1 MTTQQV
7 ADRYAQLSK
16 ENNFNGMYDELF
28 SADAKNIEPEHAAA
42 YGMHSVDGIDA
53 IKKKGEVF
61 NSQVVE
67 MHGGYCSDPVVAG
80 EYFTVAMGMDVTMKE
95 ADRTKMDEIV
105 VYHVKD
111 GKIVSEEF
119 FY

>member
-7 ADRYAQLSK
+7 AERYSQLTK
-16 ENNFNGMYDELF
+16 ENNYNGIYDELF
-28 SADAKNIEPEHAAA
+28 ALDAKNIEPPHVAA
-42 YGMHSVDGIDA
+42 YGMQSVDGVDA

-61 NSQVVE
+61 NSQIVE
-67 MHGGYCSDPVVAG
+67 MHGGYTSEPVVAG

-95 ADRTKMDEIV
+95 AGRTKMDEIV

>member
-7 ADRYAQLSK
+7 ADRYIQLSK
-16 ENNFNGMYDELF
+16 ENNFNGIYDELF
-28 SADAKNIEPEHAAA
+28 APDAKNIEPAHAAA
-42 YGMHSVDGIDA
+42 YGMHIVEGLDA
-53 IKKKGEVF
+53 IIKKGESY

-67 MHGGYCSDPVVAG
+67 IHGGYCTDPVVAG

-95 ADRTKMDEIV
+95 AGRTKMDEIV

-111 GKIVSEEF
+111 GKIASEEF

>member
-16 ENNFNGMYDELF
+16 ENNFNAMYDELF
-28 SADAKNIEPEHAAA
+28 SPNAKSIEPAHAAA
-42 YGMHSVDGIDA
+42 YGMPSVEGLDA
-53 IKKKGEVF
+53 IRKKGEAF

-95 ADRTKMDEIV
+95 AGRTKMDEIV

>member
-7 ADRYAQLSK
+7 ADRYDQLSK
-16 ENNFNGMYDELF
+16 ESNFNAIYDELF
-28 SADAKNIEPEHAAA
+28 SADAKNIEPAHATAF
-42 YGMHSVDGIDA
+42 GMQSVDGLDA
-53 IKKKGEVF
+53 IRKKGEEF

-67 MHGGYCSDPVVAG
+67 MHSGYCTDPVVAG
-80 EYFTVAMGMDVTMKE
+80 EYFTVAMGMDVTIKE
-95 ADRTKMDEIV
+95 AGRTRMDEII